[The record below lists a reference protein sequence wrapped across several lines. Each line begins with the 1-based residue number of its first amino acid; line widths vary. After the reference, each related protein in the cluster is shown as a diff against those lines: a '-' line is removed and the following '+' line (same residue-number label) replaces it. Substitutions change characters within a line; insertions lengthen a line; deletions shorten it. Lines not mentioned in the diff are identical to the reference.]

1 MIMCQQRPSDPS
13 GLYWFQMGI
22 FPSKWTQSHVKEP
35 GGLGGYYWNTLCRR
49 SRRNRQSG
57 LDFLVAPNNQCT
69 TVRVTR
75 ALKLN
80 DCDDDDS
87 VNVDDDDHP
96 NFESVPASLPR
107 TVPKKDN
114 STLDEGTAHIQE
126 TNFISWEVKGGC
138 FPVYFYRISFKVF
151 PYWKLFFCTHTYW
164 PSLFS

>member
-1 MIMCQQRPSDPS
+1 M
-13 GLYWFQMGI
+13 
-22 FPSKWTQSHVKEP
+22 
-35 GGLGGYYWNTLCRR
+35 
-49 SRRNRQSG
+49 
-57 LDFLVAPNNQCT
+57 
-69 TVRVTR
+69 RVTR

-126 TNFISWEVKGGC
+126 TNFIS
-138 FPVYFYRISFKVF
+138 
-151 PYWKLFFCTHTYW
+151 
-164 PSLFS
+164 